1 MQAIAA
7 MSLNR
12 VIGRNNTIP
21 WHIPADFK
29 WFKELTMGHIL
40 VMGRKTFESIGKVL
54 PGRTTFVLTHQ
65 KLQTPNAMPIASL
78 SDLNQ
83 YLLKGDPRKIFIC
96 GGAQV
101 YRATLGLCTDLYLTV
116 VKRQVQGDA
125 FMPPFEHLFP
135 FVEELHSEDEF
146 KILHYSTKNILKK
159 GS

>member
-1 MQAIAA
+1 MQAVAA

-40 VMGRKTFESIGKVL
+40 VMGRKTYESIGKAL
-54 PGRTTFVLTHQ
+54 PGRTIFVLSRQNHQ
-65 KLQTPNAMPIASL
+65 IPNATTIASFSELDKHL
-78 SDLNQ
+78 S
-83 YLLKGDPRKIFIC
+83 KGDPRKIFIC

-101 YRATLGLCTDLYLTV
+101 YEQAMGLCTDLFLTV
-116 VKRQVQGDA
+116 VKREVQGDA

-135 FVEELHSEDEF
+135 YVKELCSEDEF
-146 KILHYSTKNILKK
+146 KIIHYSKNRELM
-159 GS
+159 

>member
-1 MQAIAA
+1 MQAVAA

-40 VMGRKTFESIGKVL
+40 VMGRKTFESIGNAL
-54 PGRTTFVLTHQ
+54 PGRTIFVLTHQ
-65 KLQTPNAMPIASL
+65 KIQIHSATSIASL
-78 SDLNQ
+78 ADLGQ
-83 YLLKGDPRKIFIC
+83 HLSKEDPRKIFIC

-101 YRATLGLCTDLYLTV
+101 YEQTLGLCTDLYLTV
-116 VKRQVQGDA
+116 VKRVVHGDA
-125 FMPPFEHLFP
+125 SMPPFEHLFP
-135 FVEELHSEDEF
+135 FVEELRNEDEF
-146 KILHYSTKNILKK
+146 KILHYSTKSFLGK

>member
-1 MQAIAA
+1 MQAVAA

-40 VMGRKTFESIGKVL
+40 VMGRKTFESIGNAL
-54 PGRTTFVLTHQ
+54 PGRTIFVLTRQ
-65 KLQTPNAMPIASL
+65 KIQVHSATPIASL
-78 SDLNQ
+78 AELGQHLSKE
-83 YLLKGDPRKIFIC
+83 YPRKIFIC

-101 YRATLGLCTDLYLTV
+101 YEQTLGLCTDLYLTV
-116 VKRQVQGDA
+116 VKRVVHGDA
-125 FMPPFEHLFP
+125 SMPPFEHLFP
-135 FVEELHSEDEF
+135 FVEELRNEDEF
-146 KILHYSTKNILKK
+146 KILHYSTKSFLGK

>member
-40 VMGRKTFESIGKVL
+40 VMGGRLLNRLGRFCPVAPHLCLPTKTSN
-54 PGRTTFVLTHQ
+54 
-65 KLQTPNAMPIASL
+65 PNAMPIASL

-101 YRATLGLCTDLYLTV
+101 YAQTLGLCTDLYLTV